1 MRLGLL
7 DLMDTTGLSEEDK
20 KQFELLDTALGEAFD
35 KKVKSYLSDELKI
48 EDLRKSVEDAQK
60 SIEGVM
66 KKGDKAL
73 DKDIFEK
80 KMASLNEALV
90 RLKAATEKG
99 AGGDVRL
106 KSIGE
111 QIGEQLKAYV
121 VTDGKG
127 NETLDLREACKK
139 SPGNKLELKLF
150 LDKKTAGTISSGSFA
165 PHFGQAVDTELSV
178 APRAESVLRRYANV
192 APINAR
198 TLVYAEYV
206 SGEGDAAWVAEGSV
220 KPLMDADLTEKTVTA
235 AKVAVSAKFTEE
247 TLSDLPSFVNE
258 VQTEMINKLGLK
270 EEDGILN
277 GTGSSGQIKGV
288 AADMPAFSLDSF
300 VVDKANM
307 FDSLVAAYS
316 QIISTSEMAYRPNL
330 VLMNP
335 LDYAQMQLAK
345 DLNGQY
351 LRPFRYGDELVQG
364 MRVET
369 TTTLAQGEFI
379 MGDFSYL
386 NIRDVWGLTVTV
398 GWEND
403 DFTKNL
409 VTVIAEKRLMCYI
422 KSQYKTAFLKDSFDT
437 VIEAITP
444 ADTVSDDGGLGAG

>member
-1 MRLGLL
+1 MKLGFLNL
-7 DLMDTTGLSEEDK
+7 VDTSGLTDEDK
-20 KQFELLDTALGEAFD
+20 KRFELMDEALGQAFEE
-35 KKVKSYLSDELKI
+35 KVKGYLNDELKI
-48 EDLRKSVEDAQK
+48 EDLRKSISEAQK
-60 SIEGVM
+60 SIEGLT
-66 KKGDKAL
+66 KESGKAL
-73 DKDIFEK
+73 DKEAFEK
-80 KMASLNEALV
+80 KMEEVNTALV

-99 AGGDVRL
+99 AGGEVRV
-106 KSIGE
+106 KGIEE
-111 QIGEQLKAYV
+111 QVREQLKKYI

-127 NETLDLREACKK
+127 NETLDLREACKNA
-139 SPGNKLELKLF
+139 PGNKLELNLVIDRKA
-150 LDKKTAGTISSGSFA
+150 AGTIASASFA
-165 PHFGQAVDTELSV
+165 PHLYQQVDQVISV

-192 APINAR
+192 SSINAR

-206 SGEGDAAWVAEGSV
+206 SGEGDAAWVAEGGV
-220 KPLMDADLTEKTVTA
+220 KPLMDADLTEKTITA
-235 AKVAVSAKFTEE
+235 AKVAVAAKFTEE
-247 TLSDLPSFVNE
+247 TLTDLPAFVNE
-258 VQTEMINKLGLK
+258 VQTEMIYKLGMK

-277 GTGSSGQIKGV
+277 GTGASGQIKGV
-288 AADMPAFSLDSF
+288 AGDMPAFSLENF
-300 VVDKANM
+300 KVTNANM
-307 FDSLVAAYS
+307 FDAIVAAYS
-316 QIISTSEMAYRPNL
+316 QIVSTSEMAYRPNL
-330 VLMNP
+330 ILMNP

-369 TTTLAQGEFI
+369 TTTIDQGEFI
-379 MGDFSYL
+379 MGDFNYL

-437 VIEAITP
+437 IIEDITP
-444 ADTVSDDGGLGAG
+444 AASGSPGVGG